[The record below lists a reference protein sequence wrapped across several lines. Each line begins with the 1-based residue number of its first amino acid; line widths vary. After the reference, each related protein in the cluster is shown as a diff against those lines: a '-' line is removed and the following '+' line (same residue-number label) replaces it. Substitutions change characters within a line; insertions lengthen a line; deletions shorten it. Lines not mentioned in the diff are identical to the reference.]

1 MKRNFVRTLFAMLIC
16 VSLLLCMIACGDNEN
31 KGNETGTPTG
41 EQQSTQAPNGDQS
54 GNNNGQKPENVT
66 AGFSKNY

>member
-31 KGNETGTPTG
+31 KSGETGTQAG
-41 EQQSTQAPNGDQS
+41 EQQTQSPNGND
-54 GNNNGQKPENVT
+54 NGQVPEDVT

>member
-1 MKRNFVRTLFAMLIC
+1 MKRNFVRTLLAMLVC
-16 VSLLLCMIACGDNEN
+16 MSLLLCIIACGDNEN
-31 KGNETGTPTG
+31 KGNEPGTQAG
-41 EQQSTQAPNGDQS
+41 ELQSTQAPNGDQS